1 MSESP
6 KYLDPI
12 WQDKSNRHIVC
23 RMLQGN
29 GEYAVT
35 HIIAGPESESGK
47 NPDYDAVVSEYTI
60 EELDRLTAAHQ
71 EERERKEEIEKERI
85 EASQA
90 RQKQEVLF
98 NMKLEAFE
106 IEEIKN
112 SQNRELKKRLR
123 KSKTPIEINAYATLL
138 IQEALANEE

>member
-12 WQDKSNRHIVC
+12 WQDKANRHIVC

-35 HIIAGPESESGK
+35 HISAGPESEGFE
-47 NPDYDAVVSEYTI
+47 NPDYDAVLAEFGV
-60 EELDRLTAAHQ
+60 EELDRLTAEHKA
-71 EERERKEEIEKERI
+71 EREKHEAAEKERA
-85 EASQA
+85 ETMRA

-98 NMKLEAFE
+98 NAKLEAFE

-112 SQNRELKKRLR
+112 SKNRDLKKRLR
-123 KSKTPIEINAYATLL
+123 KAKSLIEINAYATLL